1 MRVCNL
7 AIGATNFIL
16 FWSARSLS
24 VLPDSAIHTI
34 DRGGIAV
41 VPDFFSPSDVTRL
54 RSDARN
60 LHRDG
65 HFIVDALASY
75 GDKAGAK
82 DKNSFDAAKDRAVL
96 PAYIPSKKINGPFVS
111 STLGDVG
118 ARKQLTATIAALRSD
133 LAQGLDRPGIL
144 TPDRPDNHEI
154 SFTRFGPGA
163 LLPRHIDEHHE
174 EVKGRAGWS
183 RPTRRSISWLVYLN
197 EADWDDSDGGK
208 LRTYERKVPSCASV
222 GSRDGDLQLG
232 WLTPTSSDPR
242 ERPVF
247 LDGRRGGV
255 SGKCALYID
264 SDDGGRK
271 VYVSKEFDAD
281 PYLYLASDFFVQNL
295 LIKDHDLG
303 RRFHYLEQP
312 KSGLTPYLGT
322 DSGEEVKDVSPLGGT
337 LVAFDSVALPH
348 EVLPS
353 VTRERWAASG
363 WFHEKQ
369 QPAPI
374 GRQIIL

>member
-1 MRVCNL
+1 
-7 AIGATNFIL
+7 
-16 FWSARSLS
+16 
-24 VLPDSAIHTI
+24 
-34 DRGGIAV
+34 
-41 VPDFFSPSDVTRL
+41 
-54 RSDARN
+54 
-60 LHRDG
+60 
-65 HFIVDALASY
+65 
-75 GDKAGAK
+75 
-82 DKNSFDAAKDRAVL
+82 
-96 PAYIPSKKINGPFVS
+96 
-111 STLGDVG
+111 
-118 ARKQLTATIAALRSD
+118 
-133 LAQGLDRPGIL
+133 
-144 TPDRPDNHEI
+144 
-154 SFTRFGPGA
+154 
-163 LLPRHIDEHHE
+163 
-174 EVKGRAGWS
+174 
-183 RPTRRSISWLVYLN
+183 LVYLN